1 MSNRCF
7 APTVLSLLLALPFA
21 THAEGPPRLVVML
34 AVDQLRADRLDAS
47 LPGGLGRLVREGRSY
62 PDAVLD
68 HAVTETCAGHATMLT
83 GRHPGPAGLP
93 GNVFLDVEAGRRVYC
108 LEDSSEEAG
117 VIGVPSEG
125 RSPRNLRVTTLGDWM
140 KEARPATRVFTV
152 AGKDRSAIALG
163 GKHADAAYWFSEEH
177 FVGWTTSHHYASEL
191 PEWVR
196 AFNGAD
202 PPRDGFFAALP
213 ERWEH
218 LPETAQGA
226 EGPDDFPGEADDLSR
241 TSPHPLRDGDL
252 QNFAEQLFASPYI
265 DVVTL
270 DFATELVR
278 RERLGRGDG
287 PDLLGISLSGH
298 DVVGHRYGPNS
309 HEARDAL
316 LRIDAAFGR
325 FLGFLEAELGKGS
338 VVVALT
344 ADHGVLPLP
353 EWLAANGGSE
363 CPAEGGRSGLR
374 RMGFGLLW
382 NLHWKFSPLSWPE
395 SWVLFA
401 GPTIGVKRALARDE
415 GVDVAEVVTRT
426 KSHLESRPAVKHVW
440 TREEIESGNGEFA
453 ELYRHSYDPERSG
466 DLVVQLAPTCLI
478 SSYGSG
484 TTHGTPYLYDR
495 AVPLV
500 FFGPGIAPARVPGR
514 AATVDI
520 APTLARRLGITPPEG
535 LDGRVLFE

>member
-1 MSNRCF
+1 MGFLR
-7 APTVLSLLLALPFA
+7 PLALPALLCAFA
-21 THAEGPPRLVVML
+21 SSAGAEGRPRLVVML
-34 AVDQLRADRLDAS
+34 AVDQLRADRVGPE
-47 LPGGLGRLVREGRSY
+47 LPGGLGRLVREGRWY

-93 GNVFLDVEAGRRVYC
+93 GNVFLDVEAGRKVYC
-108 LEDSSEEAG
+108 LEDSPESAG
-117 VIGVPSEG
+117 VIGVPGEG
-125 RSPRNLRVTTLGDWM
+125 RSPRNLRVTALGDWM
-140 KEARPATRVFTV
+140 KQARPATRVFSV

-163 GKHADAAYWFSEEH
+163 GQHADAAFWFSEEH
-177 FVGWTTSHHYASEL
+177 FVGWTTSRHYAAEL
-191 PEWVR
+191 PGWLR

-202 PPRDGFFAALP
+202 PPRDGFFAGLP

-218 LPETAQGA
+218 LPETALGA
-226 EGPDDFPGEADDLSR
+226 AGPDDFPGEASDLSR

-252 QNFAEQLFASPYI
+252 ESFAEQLFASPWI
-265 DVVTL
+265 DLVTL
-270 DFATELVR
+270 DLATELVK
-278 RERLGRGDG
+278 RERLGRGEG

-325 FLGFLEAELGKGS
+325 FLDFLEAELGKGS
-338 VVVALT
+338 VLVALT

-353 EWLAANGGSE
+353 EWLAANGGSQ
-363 CPAEGGRSGLR
+363 CPAGDGRSGLK

-382 NLHWKFSPLSWPE
+382 GLHWEFSPFSWPS
-395 SWVLFA
+395 SWVIFA
-401 GPTIGVKRALARDE
+401 GPTIGVKRPLARDE
-415 GVDVAEVVTRT
+415 DVDVADVVAET
-426 KSHLESRPAVKHVW
+426 KAYLESKPAVKHVW
-440 TREEIESGNGEFA
+440 TRAEIEGDNGEFA

-500 FFGPGIAPARVPGR
+500 FFGPGIAPARVPGH

-520 APTLARRLGITPPEG
+520 APTLARQLGVAAPAA

>member
-1 MSNRCF
+1 MRF
-7 APTVLSLLLALPFA
+7 RPALAAASLLLAVSPSA
-21 THAEGPPRLVVML
+21 GSSGPPRLVVML
-34 AVDQLRADRLDAS
+34 AIDQLRADGLAED
-47 LPGGLGRLVREGRSY
+47 LPGGLGRLVREGRVY
-62 PDAVLD
+62 TEAALA
-68 HAVTETCAGHATMLT
+68 HAVTETCAGHASMLT
-83 GRHPGPAGLP
+83 GRHPAAAGLP

-108 LEDSSEEAG
+108 LEDSPDAAA
-117 VIGVPSEG
+117 VIGVPGEG

-140 KEARPATRVFTV
+140 KQARPATRVFTV

-177 FVGWTTSHHYASEL
+177 FVGWTTSRYYRTEL
-191 PEWVR
+191 PAWVL
-196 AFNGAD
+196 AFDGMD
-202 PPRDGFFAALP
+202 PPRDGFLARMP

-218 LPETAQGA
+218 LAEAAQGA
-226 EGPDDFPGEADDLSR
+226 PGPDDFPGEADDLSR
-241 TSPHPLRDGDL
+241 TSPHPLRDADL
-252 QNFAEQLFASPYI
+252 ETFAEQLFASAFM

-270 DFATELVR
+270 EFATELVR
-278 RERLGRGDG
+278 NERLGQGDG

-298 DVVGHRYGPNS
+298 DVVGHRYGPYS
-309 HEARDAL
+309 HEARDAR

-325 FLGFLEAELGKGS
+325 FLDFLEDELGPGR
-338 VVVALT
+338 VLVALT

-353 EWLAANGGSE
+353 EWLAANGGNE
-363 CPAEGGRSGLR
+363 CPVESGRAGLKR
-374 RMGFGLLW
+374 LGFGLLW
-382 NLHWKFSPLSWPE
+382 RLHWGFSPFSWPR

-401 GPTIGVKRALARDE
+401 GPMVGVKRELARE
-415 GVDVAEVVTRT
+415 AGVEVADVVAST
-426 KSHLESRPAVKHVW
+426 KRYLESKPAVARAW
-440 TREEIESGNGEFA
+440 TPAEIENGNGEFA

-466 DLVVQLAPTCLI
+466 DLIVQLAPTCLI

-500 FFGPGIAPARVPGR
+500 FWGPEIAPARVPGA

-520 APTLARRLGITPPEG
+520 APTLARKLGVPAPEG

>member
-1 MSNRCF
+1 MGIKV
-7 APTVLSLLLALPFA
+7 AAVVAALAALPLPA
-21 THAEGPPRLVVML
+21 AAEGPPRLVVML
-34 AVDQLRADRLDAS
+34 AIDQLRADRVGPE

-108 LEDSSEEAG
+108 LEDSPEKAG
-117 VIGVPSEG
+117 VIGVPGEG
-125 RSPRNLRVTTLGDWM
+125 RSPRNLRVTALGDWM

-177 FVGWTTSHHYASEL
+177 FVGWTTSQHYAAEL
-191 PEWVR
+191 PDWVR
-196 AFNGAD
+196 EFNGSD
-202 PPRDGFFAALP
+202 PPRDGFFASVP

-252 QNFAEQLFASPYI
+252 QIFAEQLFASPYI

-270 DFATELVR
+270 DFATELVK

-325 FLGFLEAELGKGS
+325 FLDFLEAELGKGS

-363 CPAEGGRSGLR
+363 CPAADGRSGLK

-382 NLHWKFSPLSWPE
+382 GLHWKFSPFSWPS

-401 GPTIGVKRALARDE
+401 GPMVGVKRELARDE
-415 GVDVAEVVTRT
+415 GVDVADVVVET
-426 KSHLESRPAVKHVW
+426 KAYLESKPAVKHVW
-440 TREEIESGNGEFA
+440 TRAEIEGGDGEFA
-453 ELYRHSYDPERSG
+453 ELYRHSYDPQRSG
-466 DLVVQLAPTCLI
+466 DLIVQLAPTCLI

-500 FFGPGIAPARVPGR
+500 FFGPGIAPARVPGH

-520 APTLARRLGITPPEG
+520 APTLAGQLGVPAPEG
-535 LDGRVLFE
+535 LDGRALFE